1 MSKDKFPYKG
11 STINRMKFKYP
22 SLAVKSVK
30 VDISTEETIK
40 ELEEFWGKMKSGY
53 DTER

>member
-11 STINRMKFKYP
+11 STIDRMKFKYP
-22 SLAVKSVK
+22 SSAAKSVK
-30 VDISTEETIK
+30 VNINTEETIR